1 MVRCLSR
8 IVGRV
13 NERVGRE
20 DREGNDENGDD
31 KIYVGTGR
39 DVCGIVVGVWIMKII
54 FILRNT

>member
-1 MVRCLSR
+1 MFKPD
-8 IVGRV
+8 VGRV